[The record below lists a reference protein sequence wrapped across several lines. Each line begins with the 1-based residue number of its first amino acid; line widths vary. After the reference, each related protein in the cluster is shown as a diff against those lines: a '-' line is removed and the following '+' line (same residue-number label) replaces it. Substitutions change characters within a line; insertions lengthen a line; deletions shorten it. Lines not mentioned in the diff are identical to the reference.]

1 MTQPEIMKL
10 LQEAATPDCTKEQ
23 RMAIGY
29 ALQNAACPQ
38 GGPTSTFS
46 VMMGQAGL
54 SPSYYRSGEVEA
66 LFRILARDRPDLL
79 PKQAAF
85 FLHACRENK
94 DENIDWS
101 LIP

>member
-1 MTQPEIMKL
+1 MTQHQIMKL
-10 LQEAATPDCTKEQ
+10 LQEAAAPDCTKE
-23 RMAIGY
+23 RRAEIGD
-29 ALQNAACPQ
+29 ALQNAACPE

-46 VMMGQAGL
+46 VMMGQGL
-54 SPSYYRSGEVEA
+54 SPSYYRSGEVDA

-85 FLHACRENK
+85 FLHACRRNK
-94 DENIDWS
+94 DEKIDWS